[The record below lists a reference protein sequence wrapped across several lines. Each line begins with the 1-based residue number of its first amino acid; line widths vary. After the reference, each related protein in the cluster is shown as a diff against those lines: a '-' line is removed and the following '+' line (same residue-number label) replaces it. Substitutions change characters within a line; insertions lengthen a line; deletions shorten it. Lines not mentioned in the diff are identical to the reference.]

1 MEFQYQINDGW
12 VKLLY
17 EERGLGVLMS
27 TDLKFSKQCL
37 LAKKK
42 KINKAN
48 LMLGLINRGIS
59 YKSAVVI

>member
-42 KINKAN
+42 KKITIDKKKP
-48 LMLGLINRGIS
+48 LMRGD
-59 YKSAVVI
+59 